1 MKYYNSYF
9 DDETV
14 ERVLKYA
21 HYLIDEMCT
30 VRDVS
35 KHFNAAKTSVHD
47 DLSKKL
53 DKIDKDLYEEVQ
65 IVLELNLEERSRR
78 GGAGTR
84 KMYAEKAQQRQ
95 S

>member
-1 MKYYNSYF
+1 MKYYNLHF

-30 VRDVS
+30 VRDVA
-35 KHFNAAKTSVHD
+35 KHFSAPKTSVHD

-65 IVLELNLEERSRR
+65 LVFELNNEERARR
-78 GGAGTR
+78 GGEGTR
-84 KMYAEKAQQRQ
+84 KMYAKKHNRQ